1 MVFQQTDKGGKN
13 VRTVWS
19 LGHNI
24 WTGCPIWEIFSTE
37 YLASTTWH
45 LYSIEYLKVVVIANF
60 KWL

>member
-1 MVFQQTDKGGKN
+1 MVFQQTDKGGEN
-13 VRTVWS
+13 RPYRVII
-19 LGHNI
+19 GHNI
-24 WTGCPIWEIFSTE
+24 WTGCPIWEFFSSE